1 MCCPATLPGRLG
13 RHPLVQSPLAVRPVT
28 TPTSFVCRYLPEKTF
43 LGKQKGIHWRSFSAC
58 RGEDAL
64 QWPKYMGGTCG
75 PCPITSMLA
84 VLLEYRIST
93 SHSSPLKSRGWM
105 TMVLGRLYKISTQ
118 RRPIVP
124 DKQTAG
130 RWWYTTRR
138 PFTLPFY
145 TIKCFPMMVD
155 PW

>member
-1 MCCPATLPGRLG
+1 
-13 RHPLVQSPLAVRPVT
+13 
-28 TPTSFVCRYLPEKTF
+28 
-43 LGKQKGIHWRSFSAC
+43 
-58 RGEDAL
+58 
-64 QWPKYMGGTCG
+64 
-75 PCPITSMLA
+75 
-84 VLLEYRIST
+84 
-93 SHSSPLKSRGWM
+93 M